1 MSDLDIRPVGARAL
15 LVDLGDLRRVLALH
29 DELTARPGP
38 GQLEVLAAATTVL
51 VRADT
56 PASARALAGHVRGL
70 DLDRAVDRDD
80 ALVTLEVCYDG
91 EDLDAVAG
99 QLGMSRDGVIEAHT
113 GQLWTAAFG
122 GFAPGFTYCVGENH
136 RLDVPRR
143 PSPRTA
149 VPAGAVGLAGQFSAA
164 YPRTTPGGW
173 QLIGRTAAP
182 LWDVSRASPALVVP
196 GNRVRYQAV
205 REAAT
210 VVDPAPV
217 TAATAGPGPAGLA
230 VVATG
235 MQSLVT
241 DLGRPG
247 YADMGAA
254 ESGAMDRGSARL
266 ANAVVGNPPAAAV
279 IESLAGGLVVRAVGV
294 RTVAVTGARS
304 PLRVDPAGSR
314 RRPWNPDHNAPVLLD
329 DGDILTVG
337 APTRGLRNYLAV
349 KGGLEVPR
357 VLGSAATDVMSGLGP
372 SPLRADDLL
381 AVGRP
386 VWNGF
391 GRQEMDATPIPEGH
405 VVARLRP
412 GPRDDWFDADALA
425 SLTSQR
431 WVVSGESNR
440 IGLRLEGEP
449 LRRRRQGELASEPT
463 VAGAVQVPTGGL
475 PVIFMRDHPVTGG
488 YPVIA
493 VVEPSDLDVLAQ
505 LPPGATLGFDVHI

>member
-1 MSDLDIRPVGARAL
+1 MSVDIRPVGDRAL
-15 LVDLGDLRRVLALH
+15 LVELPDLDRVLALH
-29 DELTARPGP
+29 DELSAHPGP

-56 PASARALAGHVRGL
+56 PASARALAEHVRGL
-70 DLDRAVDRDD
+70 DLEHAADRDD
-80 ALVTLEVCYDG
+80 TLVDIEVCYDG
-91 EDLDAVAG
+91 EDLDAVAE
-99 QLGMSRDGVIEAHT
+99 LTSMSRDGVIAAHT

-122 GFAPGFTYCVGENH
+122 GVAPGFAYCFGENH
-136 RLDVPRR
+136 LLDVARR

-182 LWDVSRASPALVVP
+182 LWDAARPSPALVVP
-196 GNRVRYQAV
+196 GNRVRYVAV

-210 VVDPAPV
+210 VVDPEPV
-217 TAATAGPGPAGLA
+217 TAAAAPEAGGLV

-235 MQSLVT
+235 MQSLLT

-247 YADMGAA
+247 HADLGVA

-266 ANAVVGNPPAAAV
+266 ANAVAGNPPGAAV
-279 IESLAGGLVVRAVGV
+279 IENLAGGLVVRAAGH
-294 RTVAVTGARS
+294 RTVAVAGARV
-304 PLRVDPAGSR
+304 PLRVDPPDGSDR
-314 RRPWNPDHNAPVLLD
+314 RAWTPDRNAPILLD
-329 DGDILTVG
+329 DGDTLSLG
-337 APTRGLRNYLAV
+337 APAAGLRSYLGV
-349 KGGLEVPR
+349 KGGIAAPQVLE
-357 VLGSAATDVMSGLGP
+357 SASTDVMSGLGP
-372 SPLRADDLL
+372 EPLRAGDLL
-381 AVGRP
+381 AVGAP
-386 VWNGF
+386 ALN
-391 GRQEMDATPIPEGH
+391 ATGSPGVEVTALPEGH
-405 VVARLRP
+405 VQARLRL

-431 WVVSGESNR
+431 WVVSNESNR

-475 PVIFMRDHPVTGG
+475 PVVFMRDHPVTGG
-488 YPVIA
+488 YPVIG
-493 VVEPSDLDVLAQ
+493 VVEPADLDVLAQ
-505 LPPGATLGFDVHI
+505 LPPESTIRFSLM